1 MDTNWTKCL
10 QVFPGLFNIDLDF
23 NNVYKHAVYKK
34 LFAAL
39 FGSKISMKIPPDRR
53 TKSSIAAW
61 IWISHTSMFGRIS
74 LHTLQTTKTKAS
86 SKNST
91 VKYHTFAN

>member
-53 TKSSIAAW
+53 TKSLRTKNYKMAANFT
-61 IWISHTSMFGRIS
+61 ISKKTADRQQWS
-74 LHTLQTTKTKAS
+74 LSCSHGD
-86 SKNST
+86 
-91 VKYHTFAN
+91 